1 MIVKEALRRA
11 TASSMKRTRNFL
23 KVLLAILVLCDASAN
38 GTEYHN
44 YKTMTEEGGGV
55 ATYAYTASILTG
67 SDLAAGLI
75 GTVIV
80 RFRGCSVEDTCAAVA
95 SLASSRNTTTILFSR
110 QNGVIGL
117 LLNNDA
123 VGYVVKGPDGAQLA
137 YAVVPTEAG
146 SVLLQIK
153 QDALGGK
160 LRASN

>member
-1 MIVKEALRRA
+1 
-11 TASSMKRTRNFL
+11 MKRMRNLL
-23 KVLLAILVLCDASAN
+23 KVLLAILVLCGASAN
-38 GTEYHN
+38 GTEQHN
-44 YKTMTEEGGGV
+44 YKTMTEEAGV
-55 ATYAYTASILTG
+55 ATYAYTASNLTG